1 MSFRLKR
8 KDVRGERSQ
17 LIRTSLMGVAVL
29 ATMSPFVRKAIV
41 IAEFPW

>member
-8 KDVRGERSQ
+8 KDIRGERSQ
-17 LIRTSLMGVAVL
+17 LIRTSLMAVGVL
-29 ATMSPFVRKAIV
+29 ATMSPFVRKVIA